1 MCTEREECQLMT
13 TITFRVSDEEKAFI
27 QEMAKFNGIS
37 ISELS
42 RKQII
47 EGLENQIDLQL
58 YERAIKAHQVK
69 DESIS
74 FDEMKKELDL

>member
-1 MCTEREECQLMT
+1 MT
-13 TITFRVSDEEKAFI
+13 TITFRVSEKEKAFI

-47 EGLENQIDLQL
+47 EGLENQIDLQS
-58 YERAIKAHQVK
+58 YERAIKMHQLK

>member
-1 MCTEREECQLMT
+1 MT
-13 TITFRVSDEEKAFI
+13 TITFRVSDKEKAFI

-47 EGLENQIDLQL
+47 EGLEDQIDLQS

-74 FDEMKKELDL
+74 LDEMKKELDL

>member
-1 MCTEREECQLMT
+1 MCTKREECQLMT

>member
-1 MCTEREECQLMT
+1 MT
-13 TITFRVSDEEKAFI
+13 TITFRVSDKEKAFI
-27 QEMAKFNGIS
+27 QEMAKLNGIS

-47 EGLENQIDLQL
+47 EGLEDQIDLQS

-74 FDEMKKELDL
+74 FDEMKKELEL